1 MDTKSEIT
9 ILEHDFLYDVIAR
22 WADAENVT
30 KHTQMLCSA
39 VPASLQHTT
48 TR

>member
-9 ILEHDFLYDVIAR
+9 ILEHDFLYDVTAR

-30 KHTQMLCSA
+30 KNTQCFA
-39 VPASLQHTT
+39 VQYLLL
-48 TR
+48 